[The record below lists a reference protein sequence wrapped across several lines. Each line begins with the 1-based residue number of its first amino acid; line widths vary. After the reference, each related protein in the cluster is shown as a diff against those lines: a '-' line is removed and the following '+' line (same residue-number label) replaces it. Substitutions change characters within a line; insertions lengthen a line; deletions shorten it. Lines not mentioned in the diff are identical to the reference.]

1 MQEKNIIPISEDL
14 INKSKDYI
22 FPISI
27 GNKIGTCFLIN
38 TLCSL
43 TYLCINYDLISQEF
57 IASEGEIDIIGR
69 KIKLDKKRMIIDYK
83 RQCIFI
89 QIFKTDGIDEKFQLD
104 LETDLLPDD
113 YINIDTYLF
122 AYYKKDNLYKRGYI
136 PGRIVNIDN
145 YKIFHEFNTKYLLS
159 VSPICIVIDNKLKII
174 GVQLENPDF
183 KEYKYM
189 SYGYLLKYIF
199 KELNIEFKENGNNIP
214 KVEFSLNNDSL
225 LSEFS
230 KDKHYSFYT
239 LEQYKN
245 SIKDLHI
252 KLSEY
257 YKEQNEQ
264 NFNTHYNR
272 INRTEYKKYLKNL
285 YYFKNINNNQ
295 LQIFN
300 DLEIAKN
307 LNKILLSNDYNMINK
322 FSYFIAGFIYVLNT
336 YSEEVGCQFKNDGDI
351 LYTRMKFTLEDLIE
365 LDKNIEKIITFKTF
379 LSNVTSLEHLSGK
392 INALIMNFKNYFSF
406 YNYDKFDTKVYIE
419 HHYDIL
425 WKASCFSTMP
435 HNDKIFN
442 LFSFFKVK
450 EVKINFEEKYS
461 EIKLELVGKNE
472 IFEEKFGEKG
482 KANINY
488 NVIYDEH
495 RNIIQIL
502 NPNYH

>member
-1 MQEKNIIPISEDL
+1 M
-14 INKSKDYI
+14 
-22 FPISI
+22 
-27 GNKIGTCFLIN
+27 
-38 TLCSL
+38 
-43 TYLCINYDLISQEF
+43 
-57 IASEGEIDIIGR
+57 
-69 KIKLDKKRMIIDYK
+69 
-83 RQCIFI
+83 
-89 QIFKTDGIDEKFQLD
+89 
-104 LETDLLPDD
+104 
-113 YINIDTYLF
+113 
-122 AYYKKDNLYKRGYI
+122 
-136 PGRIVNIDN
+136 
-145 YKIFHEFNTKYLLS
+145 
-159 VSPICIVIDNKLKII
+159 
-174 GVQLENPDF
+174 
-183 KEYKYM
+183 
-189 SYGYLLKYIF
+189 
-199 KELNIEFKENGNNIP
+199 
-214 KVEFSLNNDSL
+214 
-225 LSEFS
+225 
-230 KDKHYSFYT
+230 
-239 LEQYKN
+239 
-245 SIKDLHI
+245 
-252 KLSEY
+252 
-257 YKEQNEQ
+257 
-264 NFNTHYNR
+264 
-272 INRTEYKKYLKNL
+272 
-285 YYFKNINNNQ
+285 
-295 LQIFN
+295 QIFN

-336 YSEEVGCQFKNDGDI
+336 YSEEVGSQFKNDGDI

-379 LSNVTSLEHLSGK
+379 LSNVTSLEHLNGK

-502 NPNYH
+502 NPNYIKIYFSIQNNS